1 MDEKSRIY
9 KYDVRVNS
17 AAGVN
22 RLLQRVINSLL
33 KNEIKQGTA
42 KTIGYLCNII
52 LKSLEIGEL
61 EDRLAALEDKL
72 QSKAGQ
78 HEH

>member
-17 AAGVN
+17 ARGVN

-52 LKSLEIGEL
+52 LKGLEIGDL
-61 EDRLAALEDKL
+61 EDRLAALEDRLAARGK
-72 QSKAGQ
+72 KVG
-78 HEH
+78 

>member
-1 MDEKSRIY
+1 M
-9 KYDVRVNS
+9 
-17 AAGVN
+17 
-22 RLLQRVINSLL
+22 
-33 KNEIKQGTA
+33 KQSKA

-72 QSKAGQ
+72 AARGKVG
-78 HEH
+78 

>member
-1 MDEKSRIY
+1 MDEKTRIY

-72 QSKAGQ
+72 QAKGKVRV
-78 HEH
+78 

>member
-1 MDEKSRIY
+1 MNEKSRIY

-22 RLLQRVINSLL
+22 RLLQRVINALIRD
-33 KNEIKQGTA
+33 EMKQGKA

-72 QSKAGQ
+72 AARGKVG
-78 HEH
+78 

>member
-17 AAGVN
+17 ARGVN

-52 LKSLEIGEL
+52 LKGLEIGDL

-72 QSKAGQ
+72 QAKGKVRV
-78 HEH
+78 

>member
-1 MDEKSRIY
+1 MNEKSRIY

-17 AAGVN
+17 ARGVN
-22 RLLQRVINSLL
+22 RLLQRVINALIRD
-33 KNEIKQGTA
+33 EMKQSKA

-72 QSKAGQ
+72 QAKGKVRV
-78 HEH
+78 

>member
-1 MDEKSRIY
+1 MNEKSRIY

-17 AAGVN
+17 ARGVN

-52 LKSLEIGEL
+52 LKSLEIGDL
-61 EDRLAALEDKL
+61 EDRLAALEDRLAARDK
-72 QSKAGQ
+72 KVG
-78 HEH
+78 

>member
-1 MDEKSRIY
+1 MNEKSRIY

-17 AAGVN
+17 ARGVN

-52 LKSLEIGEL
+52 LKGLEIGDL

-72 QSKAGQ
+72 QAKGKVRV
-78 HEH
+78 

>member
-1 MDEKSRIY
+1 MNEKSRIY

-17 AAGVN
+17 ARGVN

-52 LKSLEIGEL
+52 LKGLEIGDL
-61 EDRLAALEDKL
+61 EDRLAALEDRLAARGK
-72 QSKAGQ
+72 KVG
-78 HEH
+78 